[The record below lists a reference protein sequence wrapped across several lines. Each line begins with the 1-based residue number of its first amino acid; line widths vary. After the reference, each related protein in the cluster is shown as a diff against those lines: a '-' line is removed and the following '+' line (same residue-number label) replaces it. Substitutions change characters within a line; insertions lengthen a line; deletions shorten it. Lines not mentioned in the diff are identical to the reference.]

1 MPPMT
6 VAADIPI
13 FQASLWYIGFSWS
26 RFNLPELPAQ
36 NIFCIRWRP
45 PVEVLIQN
53 NSILP
58 IYSVVRLSVLSIF
71 FVPTQQCFYWIGWK
85 KISAKKVH
93 WTLRDNFLW
102 TIVKIF
108 FRQIIDKII
117 LKLGR
122 RSKLLLQDLL
132 LILEFSTYV
141 VTSAGLVNNL
151 TNKWL
156 FFPSDDGL
164 KMYWFEFGT

>member
-1 MPPMT
+1 M
-6 VAADIPI
+6 IYRI
-13 FQASLWYIGFSWS
+13 FLKQIQLTWTASPEYFLHKVKTPSRGINSKQFYSTYLFSCQHS
-26 RFNLPELPAQ
+26 F
-36 NIFCIRWRP
+36 
-45 PVEVLIQN
+45 
-53 NSILP
+53 
-58 IYSVVRLSVLSIF
+58 F
-71 FVPTQQCFYWIGWK
+71 FVPTQQYFLLNWMKENLC
-85 KISAKKVH
+85 KKVH

-151 TNKWL
+151 TNKRL

-164 KMYWFEFGT
+164 KMYGFEFGT

>member
-1 MPPMT
+1 M
-6 VAADIPI
+6 IYRI
-13 FQASLWYIGFSWS
+13 FLKQIQLTWTASPEHFLHKVKTPSRGISSKQFYSTYLFSC
-26 RFNLPELPAQ
+26 Q
-36 NIFCIRWRP
+36 
-45 PVEVLIQN
+45 
-53 NSILP
+53 
-58 IYSVVRLSVLSIF
+58 YSVF
-71 FVPTQQCFYWIGWK
+71 FLFPHNNVFYWIGWK

-117 LKLGR
+117 FKLGR

-151 TNKWL
+151 TNKRL

-164 KMYWFEFGT
+164 KTYGFEFEYGT

>member
-1 MPPMT
+1 MA

-58 IYSVVRLSVLSIF
+58 IYSVVSTHF
-71 FVPTQQCFYWIGWK
+71 FLFPHNNISYWIGWK

-164 KMYWFEFGT
+164 KMYGFEFGT

>member
-1 MPPMT
+1 M
-6 VAADIPI
+6 IYRI
-13 FQASLWYIGFSWS
+13 FLKQIQLTWTASPEHFLHKVKTPSRGINSKQFYSTYLFSC
-26 RFNLPELPAQ
+26 Q
-36 NIFCIRWRP
+36 
-45 PVEVLIQN
+45 
-53 NSILP
+53 
-58 IYSVVRLSVLSIF
+58 LSVLSIF
-71 FVPTQQCFYWIGWK
+71 LFPHNNVFYWIGWK

-151 TNKWL
+151 TNKRL

-164 KMYWFEFGT
+164 KMHGFEFEFGT

>member
-1 MPPMT
+1 M
-6 VAADIPI
+6 
-13 FQASLWYIGFSWS
+13 
-26 RFNLPELPAQ
+26 
-36 NIFCIRWRP
+36 
-45 PVEVLIQN
+45 
-53 NSILP
+53 
-58 IYSVVRLSVLSIF
+58 
-71 FVPTQQCFYWIGWK
+71 
-85 KISAKKVH
+85 H

-151 TNKWL
+151 TNKRL

-164 KMYWFEFGT
+164 MMYDIITQQLDFL

>member
-1 MPPMT
+1 MA

-13 FQASLWYIGFSWS
+13 FQASLWYKGFSWS

-58 IYSVVRLSVLSIF
+58 IYSVVSTHFF
-71 FVPTQQCFYWIGWK
+71 FVPTQKYFLLNWMKENLC
-85 KISAKKVH
+85 KKVH

-117 LKLGR
+117 FKLGR

-164 KMYWFEFGT
+164 KMYGFEFGT

>member
-1 MPPMT
+1 M
-6 VAADIPI
+6 
-13 FQASLWYIGFSWS
+13 
-26 RFNLPELPAQ
+26 
-36 NIFCIRWRP
+36 
-45 PVEVLIQN
+45 
-53 NSILP
+53 
-58 IYSVVRLSVLSIF
+58 
-71 FVPTQQCFYWIGWK
+71 
-85 KISAKKVH
+85 H

-141 VTSAGLVNNL
+141 VTS
-151 TNKWL
+151 
-156 FFPSDDGL
+156 DDGPNISG
-164 KMYWFEFGT
+164 FEFGFFSAKFGFDKDSAHVHMNFHEPKFFCLKQSLFEYEGIITGLLHETYLNDLIHELPIYCGHKTN